1 MAWRKSPPALIAAF
15 DAALPKDTHVER
27 RKMFGYPAA
36 FAHGHLFTGLHQE
49 SLMVRLGEAQ
59 REALM
64 KSGGRPFEPMP
75 GRPMREYVVVPKAI
89 VADRRALT
97 TWLKRGLAYVDSL
110 PPKTAA
116 TSNGAQR
123 SKTKDRKSP
132 SRVAK

>member
-15 DAALPKDTHVER
+15 DAALPADPHVER

-59 REALM
+59 RTALR

-75 GRPMREYVVVPKAI
+75 GRTMREYVVVPEAI
-89 VADRRALT
+89 VADRRALA
-97 TWLKRGLAYVDSL
+97 TWLKRGLAYVGSL

-116 TSNGAQR
+116 RPSGAQR
-123 SKTKDRKSP
+123 SKTMGRKNATHS
-132 SRVAK
+132 AK

>member
-15 DAALPKDTHVER
+15 DAALPDDASVER

-59 REALM
+59 RAALV

-75 GRPMREYVVVPKAI
+75 GRTMREYVVVPDDI
-89 VADRRALT
+89 VANRRALA
-97 TWLKRGLAYVDSL
+97 TWLKRGLAHVASL
-110 PPKTAA
+110 PPKA
-116 TSNGAQR
+116 TRRKSR
-123 SKTKDRKSP
+123 SKDSG
-132 SRVAK
+132 